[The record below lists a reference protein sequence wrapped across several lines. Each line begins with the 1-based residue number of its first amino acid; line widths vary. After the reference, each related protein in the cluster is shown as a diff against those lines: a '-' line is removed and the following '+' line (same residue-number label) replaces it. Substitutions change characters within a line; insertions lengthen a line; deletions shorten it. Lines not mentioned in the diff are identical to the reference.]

1 MSVYLVFLV
10 HIQFNMSS
18 IKNVFS
24 STVFQRCLL
33 IGTSPAQTW
42 PGKGLFSGKWDL
54 LHGNR
59 QRISATCP
67 LWVYRRGS
75 FPWCTYSTDL
85 STSPVHCA
93 AISSPWPVVCYVG
106 LWSKRESGIL
116 FEVDSCNLPWQ
127 VLVLSLTSVT
137 FLWCMECRQPC
148 GYTEI
153 VEVDS
158 LHVGGVQERRWHKIV
173 LHPDIL

>member
-1 MSVYLVFLV
+1 MRVYFVFLV
-10 HIQFNMSS
+10 NIQFNMAS

-33 IGTSPAQTW
+33 LGTSPAQTW
-42 PGKGLFSGKWDL
+42 QGIHGKGLFSGKWDL

-85 STSPVHCA
+85 STSPVLCA
-93 AISSPWPVVCYVG
+93 AISSPWPVVCYLG

-116 FEVDSCNLPWQ
+116 FEVDSCTCPDR
-127 VLVLSLTSVT
+127 SL
-137 FLWCMECRQPC
+137 F
-148 GYTEI
+148 
-153 VEVDS
+153 
-158 LHVGGVQERRWHKIV
+158 
-173 LHPDIL
+173 